1 MTTMNREKL
10 LVLVLALVL
19 TGPVSATD
27 SDQPSNREISQKYFH
42 PTRASLSGLRER
54 GLEET
59 GLIAV
64 YPKDAACPQA
74 DSFFADGK
82 RGDGSPRNPRFN
94 HGMHAGLDIPAP
106 AGTPILAIADG
117 VVVAKKEETPDG
129 IGGIGI
135 IVQHAPAD
143 TGYSVWLYTR
153 YKHLKEMPALDIGA
167 RVKLGQKIADT
178 GTSGTSGRHYGGG
191 GHSHLHLDL
200 FVSPDDKYFSGE
212 VVFFPI
218 NGQMAD
224 PLALFR
230 GEPMDTASVRK
241 LPDGQKKV
249 VIPYMTESGK
259 VVNSGKARVIWPYA
273 CKAAGSPS

>member
-1 MTTMNREKL
+1 MKDKIL
-10 LVLVLALVL
+10 LSLALSLVPAL
-19 TGPVSATD
+19 SLYADD
-27 SDQPSNREISQKYFH
+27 SSQLSSREISQKYFH

-59 GLIAV
+59 GLVAV
-64 YPKDAACPQA
+64 YPKDATCPEA
-74 DSFFADGK
+74 NSFFTDTK
-82 RGDGSPRNPRFN
+82 RGDGTARNPRFN
-94 HGMHAGLDIPAP
+94 YGMHAGLDIPASE
-106 AGTPILAIADG
+106 GTPIPAIADG
-117 VVVAKKEETPDG
+117 TVVAKKEETPDG

-135 IVQHAPAD
+135 VVQHAPTD

-153 YKHLKEMPALDIGA
+153 YKHLKEMPALEIGE
-167 RVKLGQKIADT
+167 RVKMGQKIADT

-224 PLALFR
+224 PLAIFR
-230 GEPMDTASVRK
+230 GEPMDTTSVRK
-241 LPDGQKKV
+241 LPADQKKV
-249 VIPYMTESGK
+249 AIPYMTESGK
-259 VVNSGKARVIWPYA
+259 VMNRGKARVIWPYA
-273 CKAAGSPS
+273 CKAAGQP

>member
-1 MTTMNREKL
+1 MNREKIL
-10 LVLVLALVL
+10 ALVLALIL
-19 TGPVSATD
+19 IAPVFAD
-27 SDQPSNREISQKYFH
+27 NSDQPSNREISQKYFH

-59 GLIAV
+59 GLVAV
-64 YPKDAACPQA
+64 YPKDVVCPQA

-94 HGMHAGLDIPAP
+94 YGMHAGLDIPAP
-106 AGTPILAIADG
+106 DGTPILAIADG
-117 VVVAKKEETPDG
+117 TVVAKKEETPDG

-153 YKHLKEMPALDIGA
+153 YKHLKEMPALEIGE
-167 RVKLGQKIADT
+167 RVKLGQKIAET
-178 GTSGTSGRHYGGG
+178 GTSGTSGRYYGSG

-218 NGQMAD
+218 NGQVAD
-224 PLALFR
+224 PLAIFR

-241 LPDGQKKV
+241 LPADQKQA
-249 VIPYMTESGK
+249 VIPYMTELGK

-273 CKAAGSPS
+273 CKAAGNAS

>member
-1 MTTMNREKL
+1 M
-10 LVLVLALVL
+10 
-19 TGPVSATD
+19 
-27 SDQPSNREISQKYFH
+27 KYFH

-59 GLIAV
+59 GLVAV
-64 YPKDAACPQA
+64 YPKEAACPEA
-74 DSFFADGK
+74 NSFFADTK
-82 RGDGSPRNPRFN
+82 RGDGTTRNPRFN
-94 HGMHAGLDIPAP
+94 YGMHAGLDIPAP
-106 AGTPILAIADG
+106 EGTPILAIADG
-117 VVVAKKEETPDG
+117 TVVAKKEETPDG

-135 IVQHAPAD
+135 IVQHTPAD

-153 YKHLKEMPALDIGA
+153 YKHLKEMPALEIGE
-167 RVKLGQKIADT
+167 RVKMGQKIADT

-218 NGQMAD
+218 NGQVAD
-224 PLALFR
+224 PLTIFR

-241 LPDGQKKV
+241 LSADQKKV
-249 VIPYMTESGK
+249 AIPYMTETGK

-273 CKAAGSPS
+273 CKAVSGN

>member
-1 MTTMNREKL
+1 MTRNKIIL
-10 LVLVLALVL
+10 LLALL
-19 TGPVSATD
+19 LAPALPIIADD
-27 SDQPSNREISQKYFH
+27 SDQLSNREISQKYFH

-59 GLIAV
+59 GLVAV
-64 YPKDAACPQA
+64 YPKDAVCPQA
-74 DSFFADGK
+74 NSFFADGK

-94 HGMHAGLDIPAP
+94 YGMHAGLDIPAP
-106 AGTPILAIADG
+106 EGTPILAIADG

-153 YKHLKEMPALDIGA
+153 YKHLKEMPALEIGQ

-178 GTSGTSGRHYGGG
+178 GTSGTAGRYYGGG

-218 NGQMAD
+218 NGQVAD
-224 PLALFR
+224 PLAIFR

-241 LPDGQKKV
+241 LPADRKQV
-249 VIPYMTESGK
+249 AIPT
-259 VVNSGKARVIWPYA
+259 
-273 CKAAGSPS
+273 

>member
-1 MTTMNREKL
+1 MNREQL
-10 LVLVLALVL
+10 LVLVLVL
-19 TGPVSATD
+19 ILTAPVFADD
-27 SDQPSNREISQKYFH
+27 SDQPSNREIAQKYFH
-42 PTRASLSGLRER
+42 PMRASSSGLRER

-59 GLIAV
+59 GLVAV

-74 DSFFADGK
+74 NSFFADRK
-82 RGDGSPRNPRFN
+82 RGDGSTRSPRFN

-106 AGTPILAIADG
+106 EGTPILAIADG

-135 IVQHAPAD
+135 ILQHAPAD
-143 TGYSVWLYTR
+143 TGYSAWLYTR
-153 YKHLKEMPALDIGA
+153 YKHLKEMPALEIGE
-167 RVKLGQKIADT
+167 RVKLGRKIADT
-178 GTSGTSGRHYGGG
+178 GVSGTAGRHYGSG

-224 PLALFR
+224 PLAIFR

-241 LPDGQKKV
+241 LPDDRKKV
-249 VIPYMTESGK
+249 AFSYMTESGK
-259 VVNSGKARVIWPYA
+259 IVNSGEARVIWPYA
-273 CKAAGSPS
+273 CKTAGASGS

>member
-1 MTTMNREKL
+1 MKKPIL
-10 LVLVLALVL
+10 LFLALSLVPAL
-19 TGPVSATD
+19 SLYAEDLGQLSP
-27 SDQPSNREISQKYFH
+27 REISQKYFH

-59 GLIAV
+59 GLVVV
-64 YPKDAACPQA
+64 YPKDAVCPQA
-74 DSFFADGK
+74 NSFFADPK
-82 RGDGSPRNPRFN
+82 RGDGSARNPRFN

-117 VVVAKKEETPDG
+117 TVVAKKEETPDG

-153 YKHLKEMPALDIGA
+153 YKHLKEMPALEIGQ

-178 GTSGTSGRHYGGG
+178 GTSGTGGRHYGSG

-212 VVFFPI
+212 VVFFPV
-218 NGQMAD
+218 NGQVAD
-224 PLALFR
+224 PLAIFR

-241 LPDGQKKV
+241 LPADRKKV
-249 VIPYMTESGK
+249 AIPYMTESGK

-273 CKAAGSPS
+273 CKPAGNAS

>member
-1 MTTMNREKL
+1 MKNKAFSL
-10 LVLVLALVL
+10 LVLSLIPALSL
-19 TGPVSATD
+19 HAGD
-27 SDQPSNREISQKYFH
+27 SDQSSNREISQKYFH
-42 PTRASLSGLRER
+42 PTRALLSGLRER

-59 GLIAV
+59 GLVAV
-64 YPKDAACPQA
+64 YPKDTVCPEA
-74 DSFFADGK
+74 NSFFADTK
-82 RGDGSPRNPRFN
+82 RGDGSARNPRFN

-106 AGTPILAIADG
+106 EGTPILAIADG

-143 TGYSVWLYTR
+143 TGYTVWTYTR
-153 YKHLKEMPALDIGA
+153 YKHLKEMPALEIGA
-167 RVKLGQKIADT
+167 RVKMGQKIADT
-178 GTSGTSGRHYGGG
+178 GTSGTGGRHYGGG

-200 FVSPDDKYFSGE
+200 FVSPDDQYFSGE

-218 NGQMAD
+218 NGQVAD
-224 PLALFR
+224 PLAIFR
-230 GEPMDTASVRK
+230 GEPMETVAVRK
-241 LPDGQKKV
+241 LSTDQKKV

-273 CKAAGSPS
+273 CKAVSGS

>member
-1 MTTMNREKL
+1 MKPI
-10 LVLVLALVL
+10 LVL
-19 TGPVSATD
+19 TLILTTPVFADD

-54 GLEET
+54 GLDET
-59 GLIAV
+59 GLMAV
-64 YPKDAACPQA
+64 YPKNAVCPQA
-74 DSFFADGK
+74 NSFFADPK
-82 RGDGSPRNPRFN
+82 RGDGSARNPRFN

-106 AGTPILAIADG
+106 EGTPILAIADG
-117 VVVAKKEETPDG
+117 TVVAKKEETPDG

-135 IVQHAPAD
+135 VIQHSPTD
-143 TGYSVWLYTR
+143 TGYSVWAYTR
-153 YKHLKEMPALDIGA
+153 YKHLKEMPALEIGA

-178 GTSGTSGRHYGGG
+178 GTSGTSGRYYGSG

-218 NGQMAD
+218 NGQVAD

-230 GEPMDTASVRK
+230 GEPMETVTVRK
-241 LPDGQKKV
+241 LPADQKKV
-249 VIPYMTESGK
+249 AIPYMTDSGK
-259 VVNSGKARVIWPYA
+259 VVNRGKTRVIWPYA
-273 CKAAGSPS
+273 CKSAGNAS

>member
-1 MTTMNREKL
+1 ML
-10 LVLVLALVL
+10 LFILALAL
-19 TGPVSATD
+19 PAPILADD

-59 GLIAV
+59 GLVAV
-64 YPKDAACPQA
+64 YPKDAVCPQA
-74 DSFFADGK
+74 NSFFADSK
-82 RGDGSPRNPRFN
+82 RGDGSARNPRFN
-94 HGMHAGLDIPAP
+94 YGMHAGLDIPAP
-106 AGTPILAIADG
+106 EGTPILAIADG
-117 VVVAKKEETPDG
+117 TVVAKKEETPDG

-153 YKHLKEMPALDIGA
+153 YKHLKEMPAIAVGE
-167 RVKLGQKIADT
+167 RVKMGQKIADT

-218 NGQMAD
+218 NGQVAD
-224 PLALFR
+224 PLAIFR

-241 LPDGQKKV
+241 LPTDRKKV
-249 VIPYMTESGK
+249 AIPYMTESGK
-259 VVNSGKARVIWPYA
+259 VVNNGKARVIWPYA
-273 CKAAGSPS
+273 CKTAVKP

>member
-1 MTTMNREKL
+1 MNSKKL
-10 LVLVLALVL
+10 PVILVLALL
-19 TGPVSATD
+19 LAAPVSADD
-27 SDQPSNREISQKYFH
+27 SDQLSNREISQKYFH

-59 GLIAV
+59 GLVAV
-64 YPKDAACPQA
+64 YPKEAACPEA
-74 DSFFADGK
+74 NSFFADTK
-82 RGDGSPRNPRFN
+82 RGDGSARNPRFN
-94 HGMHAGLDIPAP
+94 HGLHAGLDIPSP
-106 AGTPILAIADG
+106 DGTPILAIADG
-117 VVVAKKEETPDG
+117 TVVAKKEETPDG

-143 TGYSVWLYTR
+143 TGYSVWTYTR
-153 YKHLKEMPALDIGA
+153 YKHLKEMPALEIGA
-167 RVKLGQKIADT
+167 RVKLGQKIAGT

-218 NGQMAD
+218 NGQVAD
-224 PLALFR
+224 PLAIFR

-241 LPDGQKKV
+241 LSADQKKIA
-249 VIPYMTESGK
+249 IPYMTETGK
-259 VVNSGKARVIWPYA
+259 VMNSGKARVIWPYA
-273 CKAAGSPS
+273 CMAVSGN

>member
-1 MTTMNREKL
+1 MFF
-10 LVLVLALVL
+10 LVLSLA
-19 TGPVSATD
+19 SASLIYAND
-27 SDQPSNREISQKYFH
+27 SEQPSNREISQKYFH

-59 GLIAV
+59 GLVAV
-64 YPKDAACPQA
+64 YPKDAVCPQA
-74 DSFFADGK
+74 NSFFADGK

-106 AGTPILAIADG
+106 DGTPILAIADG

-143 TGYSVWLYTR
+143 TGYLVWLYTR
-153 YKHLKEMPALDIGA
+153 YKHLKEMPAFEIGQ
-167 RVKLGQKIADT
+167 RVKLGQKIAAT
-178 GTSGTSGRHYGGG
+178 GTSGTSGRYYGSG

-200 FVSPDDKYFSGE
+200 FVSPDDQYFSRQ

-218 NGQMAD
+218 NGQVAD
-224 PLALFR
+224 PLAIFR

-241 LPDGQKKV
+241 LPADRKKV
-249 VIPYMTESGK
+249 SIPYMTESGK
-259 VVNSGKARVIWPYA
+259 IMSGSKARVIWPYA
-273 CKAAGSPS
+273 CKTAGNPL

>member
-1 MTTMNREKL
+1 MGASASPFPQPIFEWH
-10 LVLVLALVL
+10 VLDLARAPIAPSCISILRVTKAAFPHCL
-19 TGPVSATD
+19 SALRPVNFAVVCKSAWPNHRL
-27 SDQPSNREISQKYFH
+27 QPTSY
-42 PTRASLSGLRER
+42 
-54 GLEET
+54 
-59 GLIAV
+59 
-64 YPKDAACPQA
+64 
-74 DSFFADGK
+74 ADGK

-94 HGMHAGLDIPAP
+94 HGMHAGLDIPTP
-106 AGTPILAIADG
+106 EGTPILAIADG

-178 GTSGTSGRHYGGG
+178 GTSGTSGRYYGSG

-218 NGQMAD
+218 NGQVAD
-224 PLALFR
+224 PLAIFR

-241 LPDGQKKV
+241 LPADQKKA

-259 VVNSGKARVIWPYA
+259 IMSGSKARVIWPYA
-273 CKAAGSPS
+273 CKPAGNPS

>member
-1 MTTMNREKL
+1 MKDKIL
-10 LVLVLALVL
+10 LSLALSLVPAL
-19 TGPVSATD
+19 SPYADD
-27 SDQPSNREISQKYFH
+27 SDQLSPREISQKYFH

-59 GLIAV
+59 GLVAV
-64 YPKDAACPQA
+64 YPKEAACPEA
-74 DSFFADGK
+74 NSFFADTK
-82 RGDGSPRNPRFN
+82 RGDGTARNPRFN
-94 HGMHAGLDIPAP
+94 YGMHAGLDIPAP
-106 AGTPILAIADG
+106 EGTPILAIADG
-117 VVVAKKEETPDG
+117 TVVAKKEETPDG

-153 YKHLKEMPALDIGA
+153 YKHLKEMPALEIGE
-167 RVKLGQKIADT
+167 RVKMGQKIGDT

-224 PLALFR
+224 PLAIFR
-230 GEPMDTASVRK
+230 GEPMDTASMRK
-241 LPDGQKKV
+241 LPADQKKV
-249 VIPYMTESGK
+249 AIPYMTESGK
-259 VVNSGKARVIWPYA
+259 VMNRGKARVIWPYA
-273 CKAAGSPS
+273 CKAAGQP

>member
-1 MTTMNREKL
+1 MTTMNREQL
-10 LVLVLALVL
+10 LVLVLVL
-19 TGPVSATD
+19 ILTAPVFADD
-27 SDQPSNREISQKYFH
+27 SDQPSNREIAQKYF
-42 PTRASLSGLRER
+42 PPMRASSSGLRER

-59 GLIAV
+59 GLVAV

-74 DSFFADGK
+74 NSFFADRK
-82 RGDGSPRNPRFN
+82 RGDGSTRSPRFN

-106 AGTPILAIADG
+106 EGTPILAIADG

-135 IVQHAPAD
+135 ILQHAPAD
-143 TGYSVWLYTR
+143 TGYSAWLYTR
-153 YKHLKEMPALDIGA
+153 YKHLKEMPALEIGE
-167 RVKLGQKIADT
+167 RVKLGRKIADT
-178 GTSGTSGRHYGGG
+178 GVSGTAGRHYGSG

-224 PLALFR
+224 PLAIFR

-241 LPDGQKKV
+241 LPDDRKKV
-249 VIPYMTESGK
+249 AFSYMTESGK
-259 VVNSGKARVIWPYA
+259 IVNSGEARVISPYA
-273 CKAAGSPS
+273 FKTPGPAG

>member
-1 MTTMNREKL
+1 MTRNKIIL
-10 LVLVLALVL
+10 LLALL
-19 TGPVSATD
+19 LAPALPIIADD
-27 SDQPSNREISQKYFH
+27 SDQLSNREISQKYFH

-59 GLIAV
+59 GLVAV
-64 YPKDAACPQA
+64 YPKDAVCPQA
-74 DSFFADGK
+74 NSFFADGK

-94 HGMHAGLDIPAP
+94 YGMHAGLDIPAP
-106 AGTPILAIADG
+106 EGTPILAIADG

-153 YKHLKEMPALDIGA
+153 YKHLKEMPALEIGQ

-178 GTSGTSGRHYGGG
+178 GTSGTAGRYYGGG

-218 NGQMAD
+218 NGQVAD
-224 PLALFR
+224 PLAIFR

-241 LPDGQKKV
+241 LPADRKQV
-249 VIPYMTESGK
+249 AIPYMTESGK
-259 VVNSGKARVIWPYA
+259 IVNSGKARVIWPYA
-273 CKAAGSPS
+273 CKTPGHAS

>member
-1 MTTMNREKL
+1 MPKRKTCML
-10 LVLVLALVL
+10 LLIPLLASVLPIYANDAE
-19 TGPVSATD
+19 P
-27 SDQPSNREISQKYFH
+27 PSNREIAARYFH

-54 GLEET
+54 GLEDT
-59 GLIAV
+59 GLAAF
-64 YPKDAACPQA
+64 YPKDAVCPQA
-74 DSFFADGK
+74 DSFFADPK
-82 RGDGSPRNPRFN
+82 RGDGSARNPRFN

-106 AGTPILAIADG
+106 EGTPILAIADG
-117 VVVAKKEETPDG
+117 TVVAKKEETPDG

-143 TGYSVWLYTR
+143 TGYSVWTYTR
-153 YKHLKEMPALDIGA
+153 YKHLKEMPALEIGE
-167 RVKLGQKIADT
+167 RVKMGQKIADT

-218 NGQMAD
+218 NGQVAD

-241 LPDGQKKV
+241 LPADQKKV
-249 VIPYMTESGK
+249 AIAYMTESGE
-259 VVNSGKARVIWPYA
+259 VVNRGKARVIWPYA
-273 CKAAGSPS
+273 CKAAGQP

>member
-1 MTTMNREKL
+1 MIKNKVL
-10 LVLVLALVL
+10 LFLALSL
-19 TGPVSATD
+19 APALSLHAGD
-27 SDQPSNREISQKYFH
+27 SDQLNNREISQKYFH

-59 GLIAV
+59 GLVAV
-64 YPKDAACPQA
+64 YPKDAVCPRA
-74 DSFFADGK
+74 DSFFADPK
-82 RGDGSPRNPRFN
+82 RGDGSARNPRFN

-106 AGTPILAIADG
+106 EGTPILAIADG
-117 VVVAKKEETPDG
+117 TVVAKKEETPDG

-143 TGYSVWLYTR
+143 TGYSVWTYTR
-153 YKHLKEMPALDIGA
+153 YKHLKEMPALEIGA
-167 RVKLGQKIADT
+167 RVKIGQKIADT

-218 NGQMAD
+218 NGQVAD
-224 PLALFR
+224 PLAIFR

-241 LPDGQKKV
+241 LSADQKKT

-259 VVNSGKARVIWPYA
+259 IVNSGRARVIWPYA
-273 CKAAGSPS
+273 CKAASGS

>member
-1 MTTMNREKL
+1 MKNKIYL
-10 LVLVLALVL
+10 SLALSLVPAL
-19 TGPVSATD
+19 SPYADD
-27 SDQPSNREISQKYFH
+27 SSQLSPREISQKYFH
-42 PTRASLSGLRER
+42 PTRAPLSGLRER

-59 GLIAV
+59 GLIVV
-64 YPKDAACPQA
+64 YPKEAACPEA
-74 DSFFADGK
+74 NSFFADTK
-82 RGDGSPRNPRFN
+82 RGDGSARNPRFN

-106 AGTPILAIADG
+106 EGTPILAIADG
-117 VVVAKKEETPDG
+117 TVVAKKEETPDG

-153 YKHLKEMPALDIGA
+153 YKHLKEMPALEIGE
-167 RVKLGQKIADT
+167 RVKMGQKLADT

-218 NGQMAD
+218 NGQVAD
-224 PLALFR
+224 PLAIFR
-230 GEPMDTASVRK
+230 GEPMETASVRK
-241 LPDGQKKV
+241 LPADQKKV
-249 VIPYMTESGK
+249 AIAYMTESGK
-259 VVNSGKARVIWPYA
+259 VVNRGKARVIWPYA
-273 CKAAGSPS
+273 CKAESGN

>member
-1 MTTMNREKL
+1 MIKNNVRLFL
-10 LVLVLALVL
+10 LGLLLAPALL
-19 TGPVSATD
+19 AASD
-27 SDQPSNREISQKYFH
+27 SPDQLSNREIAARYFH
-42 PTRASLSGLRER
+42 PTRASLNGLRER

-59 GLIAV
+59 GLVAV
-64 YPKDAACPQA
+64 YPKDATCPRA
-74 DSFFADGK
+74 DSFFADTN
-82 RGDGSPRNPRFN
+82 RGDGSARNPRFN

-106 AGTPILAIADG
+106 EGTPILAIADG
-117 VVVAKKEETPDG
+117 TLVAKKEETPDG

-135 IVQHAPAD
+135 VIQHAPAD
-143 TGYSVWLYTR
+143 TGYSVWTYTR
-153 YKHLKEMPALDIGA
+153 YKHLKEMPTLEIGA
-167 RVKLGQKIADT
+167 RVKMGQKIADT
-178 GTSGTSGRHYGGG
+178 GTSGTAGRHYGGG

-230 GEPMDTASVRK
+230 GEPIETAVVRK
-241 LPDGQKKV
+241 LPADQKNV
-249 VIPYMTESGK
+249 VIPYVTESGK

-273 CKAAGSPS
+273 CKPVAKP

>member
-1 MTTMNREKL
+1 MKTNNSKKL
-10 LVLVLALVL
+10 LVVLAFVL
-19 TGPVSATD
+19 TAPVFADD
-27 SDQPSNREISQKYFH
+27 SEQLSPREISQKYFH

-59 GLIAV
+59 GLVAV
-64 YPKDAACPQA
+64 YSKEATCPEA
-74 DSFFADGK
+74 NSFFADPK
-82 RGDGSPRNPRFN
+82 RGDGTARNPRFN
-94 HGMHAGLDIPAP
+94 YGMHAGLDIPAP
-106 AGTPILAIADG
+106 EGTPILAIADG

-143 TGYSVWLYTR
+143 TGYSVWTYTR
-153 YKHLKEMPALDIGA
+153 YKHLKEMPTLAIGA

-178 GTSGTSGRHYGGG
+178 GTSGTAGRHYGGG

-212 VVFFPI
+212 VVFLPI
-218 NGQMAD
+218 NGQVAD
-224 PLALFR
+224 PLAIFR

-241 LPDGQKKV
+241 LSADQKKT
-249 VIPYMTESGK
+249 VIPYITESGK
-259 VVNSGKARVIWPYA
+259 VVNSGKACVVWPYA
-273 CKAAGSPS
+273 CKPAGNAS

>member
-1 MTTMNREKL
+1 MTKNRMRL
-10 LVLVLALVL
+10 FFLVLSLA
-19 TGPVSATD
+19 SASLIYAND
-27 SDQPSNREISQKYFH
+27 SEQPSNREISQKYFH

-59 GLIAV
+59 GLVAV
-64 YPKDAACPQA
+64 YPKDVVCPQA

-94 HGMHAGLDIPAP
+94 YGMHAGLDIPAP
-106 AGTPILAIADG
+106 DGTPILAIADG
-117 VVVAKKEETPDG
+117 TVVAKKEETPDG

-135 IVQHAPAD
+135 IVQHAPTD

-153 YKHLKEMPALDIGA
+153 YKHLKEMPALDIGQ

-178 GTSGTSGRHYGGG
+178 GTSGTAGRYYGSG

-218 NGQMAD
+218 NGQLAD
-224 PLALFR
+224 PLAIFR
-230 GEPMDTASVRK
+230 GEPMDSASARK
-241 LPDGQKKV
+241 LSADRKQA
-249 VIPYMTESGK
+249 VIPYMTELGK

-273 CKAAGSPS
+273 CKAAGNAS

>member
-1 MTTMNREKL
+1 MTKNRMRL
-10 LVLVLALVL
+10 FFLVLSLA
-19 TGPVSATD
+19 SASLIYAND
-27 SDQPSNREISQKYFH
+27 SEQPSNREISQKYFH
-42 PTRASLSGLRER
+42 TTRASLSGLRER

-59 GLIAV
+59 GLVAV

-106 AGTPILAIADG
+106 TGTPILAIADG

-143 TGYSVWLYTR
+143 TGYSIWLYTR

-167 RVKLGQKIADT
+167 RVKLGQKIAAT
-178 GTSGTSGRHYGGG
+178 GTSGTSGRYYGSG

-218 NGQMAD
+218 SGQVAD
-224 PLALFR
+224 PRAIFR

-241 LPDGQKKV
+241 LPADRNNV
-249 VIPYMTESGK
+249 VIPYITESGK
-259 VVNSGKARVIWPYA
+259 IMSGSKARVIWPYA
-273 CKAAGSPS
+273 CKPVGNPS